1 MIPRLAELVRRL
13 TKRVEAIHRHASV
26 NRRALAILGVVVAL
40 AAPAGVLRALCVG
53 NACAAASGEAA
64 IPFCSL
70 PPGERA
76 GISRG
81 FNEQRSPDVLTIA
94 GSTAVVSR
102 GEDSR
107 SAWPSLLDDTDDRV
121 PIAFWGNGV
130 QPGAEIPDGTGI
142 DDIAPTAAGLIGLK
156 RPHPNVRS
164 GEAIEGVATDDD
176 TRLLVQVVWRSVGS
190 ADLQAEPDAWPFLE
204 SAMDQGAG
212 TLSAGTGSLP
222 IDPAAVVTSLGTG
235 GLPGQHGMVGEFVRN
250 NQGRVVPAW
259 GKGTPV
265 SVIATL
271 GDHLDE
277 LLDEEPKI
285 ALVGTRVADR
295 GAIGGHWYPGSND
308 DTEVLDP
315 GVSPRELTS
324 TALRVLRNRGYGR
337 DDIPDLLVVV
347 AGGSIAEL
355 DASLR
360 TLSAGVNRFTG
371 ERSSL
376 VLTATGADPAPSQ
389 NQVSAGGVVRRLER
403 SIPGG
408 KGIVEAVTGG
418 GFFLDQ
424 AVLADQKIANDDVVS
439 SLALLKAPDG
449 SKLFADVFPALAVSF
464 ERYC

>member
-1 MIPRLAELVRRL
+1 MTPRLAEPVRRL
-13 TKRVEAIHRHASV
+13 TNRVEAIHRHASA
-26 NRRALAILGVVVAL
+26 NRRALAMLVVVVAL
-40 AAPAGVLRALCVG
+40 AAPAGALRVLCVG
-53 NACAAASGEAA
+53 NGCAVASREAA

-81 FNEQRSPDVLTIA
+81 FNEQRSPDVLAIT
-94 GSTAVVSR
+94 GGTTVVSR
-102 GEDSR
+102 GGDTR
-107 SAWPSLLDDTDDRV
+107 STWPSLLDDTGDRV

-142 DDIAPTAAGLIGLK
+142 DDIAPTAARLIGLS

-164 GEAIEGVATDDD
+164 GEAIEGVAADDD
-176 TRLLVQVVWRSVGS
+176 ARLLVQVVWRSVGS
-190 ADLQAEPDAWPFLE
+190 ADLEAEPGAWPFLA
-204 SAMDQGAG
+204 SAMGQGAG
-212 TLSAGTGSLP
+212 TLSAETGSLP
-222 IDPAAVVTSLGTG
+222 LDPTAVVTSLGSG

-250 NQGRVVPAW
+250 DQGRVVPAW

-295 GAIGGHWYPGSND
+295 GAIGGHWYPGSDD

-315 GVSPRELTS
+315 GASPRELTS

-337 DDIPDLLVVV
+337 DDVPDLMVVV
-347 AGGSIAEL
+347 AGGSLAEL

-360 TLSAGVNRFTG
+360 TLSDGVNQFTG

-376 VLTATGADPAPSQ
+376 VVTATGANPAIDQ
-389 NQVSAGGVVRRLER
+389 NKVSAEGVVRRLER

-408 KGIVEAVTGG
+408 KGIVEAVTPG

-424 AVLADQKIANDDVVS
+424 AVLADEKIANDDVVS
-439 SLALLKAPDG
+439 SLASLKAPDG